1 MAKVKT
7 NFASLT
13 DAQNAAPAATES
25 ANTKSTG
32 FNFSSLA
39 DSDVATP
46 EVQPS
51 KKKVDTGL
59 SGTTSFLDSSFKA
72 KGPLFDSKEELTRLG
87 KIEGALTPEE
97 RAQRAEDARQ
107 QKIAEDKLANYKRS
121 VIYDAVSNAAEL
133 GGISKP
139 FFAGIVDA
147 GAGMVGLA
155 GLLSNFRP
163 SGLSTA
169 EYVNRKLEEERAG
182 VQPTETASLQEERY
196 GKKASTNIAYEAAA
210 EMSGLSGALTKETEK
225 GLGISEED
233 LAKGPVDLIIE
244 GKLGS
249 GLKVL
254 AVEVVKSIPNVII
267 QSALAPEAGVG
278 FLAQKAA
285 TFATTTATSL
295 GSNIAQDYAQDKDI
309 SSDDILKGI
318 AKSAIEGLT
327 ESFFMGD
334 IKAVK
339 GIGASL
345 VKGETTAAK
354 EILKGVI
361 EKEGKE
367 AAKQEIA
374 RGFSKPLAKM
384 LGKGFEGASVVGQ
397 FNKGGVEEGI
407 EEVMSTVGSFIV
419 DRVADGN
426 WSDADYNQLVKDASN
441 AFVLGYGS
449 GGLMNGVAA
458 QLSMKKLTDEQK
470 AKVEKFNE
478 VANNEELS
486 AEVRKIAKDKANDI
500 IRESA
505 DQSYAGYDELTRLPV
520 EKRVQAFSLLSDIN
534 AQEESKKNVKDV
546 DMIAAIDK
554 SIEAKKADYDYLLT
568 GVKPSTQPVV
578 EKAPATEEEKQTTA
592 KIQTEEQA
600 YQEELAK
607 ADKSWKETIGMP
619 SEPMKVSSQFSVR
632 ANPEELGVNNS
643 YEPSPNMPI
652 EVDKKADGKKVQFT
666 TKENPDALLEGD
678 VYTINQ
684 GNKKFATILSAN
696 RNGVQ
701 EYYVPE
707 LPDAKPFANLD
718 DAKFAV
724 QEKLT
729 GVRVKEIERSGIDRL
744 RADKFIPKADI
755 VVRTDNG
762 QEVLL
767 DPVAKK
773 SIQNAVKA
781 FKSVSNAPVYL
792 YRNTEDFKKGVAKE
806 LGSESKALESAGQV
820 GGGFFTN
827 ARNEDSIHIN
837 LANISS
843 TTIAHE
849 LFHGT
854 VVNVARQN
862 PSAFA
867 EMRDAIINKLGE
879 NDLINVSDENGKLV
893 KLSAREYLDRYSKQ
907 YSPEQQA
914 EEFLSELTGLLA
926 TDMAKLKDPTIW
938 ETIKLAIRNLVKTA
952 NIDIPVF
959 EKTANINDTVK
970 FFTDLSKSLKTGQE
984 IKLEK
989 LKIQNDKEAVK
1000 QGTAV
1005 QATNGESQ
1013 IAEEDE
1019 SLRDSVSKTVTQ
1031 RRKGNELGK
1040 KKRKLSAVA
1049 AKAMAIEPTTPD
1061 DYALQ
1066 YFINGGQVI
1075 RGSKDDTTEKDT
1087 VFSLFSKSRMGGAK
1101 ESVSEMRAR
1110 VRIMA
1115 GRDAGGLSISEIAEK
1130 TFAEYQQATKGDV
1143 GIDVDT
1149 QYDFMDFKNAVE
1161 SAILGHKSDTAM
1173 ANTLLESKNKPAEE
1187 GAIALTEEQE
1197 LEALRIKAEAQAL
1210 GLTEEE
1216 FMAKL
1221 AELQDTPEMQA
1232 AEEAYAQALD
1242 MIDDEDFA
1250 KLYELNDD
1258 DIAKIDELMAGV
1270 ESTEGVLDDKL
1281 AEQKKIVRD
1290 LEAERKKVLA
1300 AIEKASKEKQ
1310 LDIEGKAPI
1319 QEQLFATDT
1328 KSLTDRL
1335 QSIET
1340 QLTAA
1345 KADVAATQS
1354 AIDFQERGTVDMF
1367 EQEVKPEPKKPSGRP
1382 LSEETTERLKINR
1395 FGGNEQLEAW
1405 TEELELLDEK
1415 ISKLEKAGKGRG
1427 IKSLDWFKE
1436 QAEKY
1441 RGLVERK
1448 KIELAEIEAEL
1459 AAREDKS
1466 AKPAVEPISESKLIA
1481 SVKKASKAKQVRIEN
1496 FGDSFLML
1504 LIFDEGERQI
1514 VNNANEARI
1523 NDTIESLE
1531 RKVSGLKNRDLVQAQ
1546 QDLVELAK
1554 DSSNPA
1560 SRLSAKKRQINSI
1573 NEQIKDI
1580 EQIELPFAKYV
1591 SSNIQKQPA
1600 PALETVKPAKPA
1612 GETKVESEIKFL
1624 QAEIGAYEREIE
1636 NSLEEIENTKSNYR
1650 EAVAEIKE
1658 KKAALAKEK
1667 LSRDERDER
1676 KEELD
1681 AELEDAADERDTY
1694 IEQYQ
1699 DTIAEAKSELK
1710 KLNKRLAKLQEA
1722 KPAAKFQKQ
1731 GISVAPKSV
1740 GAIYNKYPN
1749 VVLDVFVSD
1758 SKKEISLD
1766 RIIVPKED
1774 RNKGVGTDIVNDLT
1788 RYADANGYR
1797 INLTPSGDFG
1807 GSKDRLTKFY
1817 KGFGFVENKGKNK
1830 DFSTKE
1836 LMYRLPLE
1844 KPNEEEIN
1852 AEFSSTRDNTPI
1864 GFNYDTDLV
1873 ARERFNIPA
1882 LKRIGEGSDR
1892 VVFDLG
1898 DGNVLKVAKTAR
1910 GLAQNI
1916 YEGSYDLVEEGILPE
1931 VLETGLNYIVAEKVE
1946 PAKGNKAVNALMREL
1961 KKFYQTDFNR
1971 RNPELQDVLEANDL
1985 GYVMNYD
1992 ILYGDFSSVRN
2003 WGVKNGKPIHLD
2015 GGTFGG
2021 IQMLQQYRDVKNLN
2035 DNDFREVYYKS
2046 RQAKEEFG
2054 DTDKFTKFQKQGIAV
2069 VKELENTN
2077 KFISDNFDLPSIVG
2091 DDNKVVVK
2099 YQSMALRHGSPYNFD
2114 KFTLNKVGAGEGQQV
2129 YGYGLYFSEDP
2140 EIAKAYSRAN
2150 QGNKLKNLGIL
2161 DKVPETKRNE
2171 LYKMMQKSATTIND
2185 VRRWLDQNKGF
2196 FGLSIPTNVRQQVE
2210 KAFGERAIYTVIV
2223 DSQDWRNFKWLDW
2236 GKKLTNADIYVLG
2249 AKAKSIVPEM
2259 NRALISLVN
2268 NQKGTNPSIVQ
2279 KQYNEASSII
2289 NMAEMIG
2296 DAARSG
2302 RFSNMT
2308 GQEFYQTIQKSLN
2321 SQKNTSELL
2330 YMFGYDGV
2338 RVPTYFMLSGGMDTG
2353 KSNYVVFNDKNI
2365 KIAGKQV
2372 SKFQKQGISVAPAY
2386 KYQMNEMFKDPQRL
2400 TKDIESKYDIRT
2412 VLRERGQVEEKLLD
2426 AERAITDNIVLGALS
2441 RVGVTGFKTIG
2452 AIENAPLF
2460 KAGTGKTV
2468 KLKEALTGWAGY
2480 TGNGLRSSTLKA
2492 IQSNNK
2498 FAAETGRVAASLI
2511 GNLAKS
2517 DILQEQRKLRTGAQL
2532 DANNSIAML
2541 AKGLNGMIGFD
2552 ERALMRVH
2560 SLLDPEAFIENED
2573 SVTSPSELSLQELR
2587 LYNTLRD
2594 MNDFIHEWHYQN
2606 GFLDDATYEKYK
2618 GKYFARMYEEIEKRE
2633 FADLSDAIDKMP
2645 SGADF
2650 RMFKERKDFSEIELT
2665 LMNDP
2670 IYITSRRL
2678 ATMLHN
2684 KATIEFCN
2692 AMAADPSYV
2701 KYSKLEDVPENN
2713 RKGFRLLE
2721 SAGGG
2726 KRYGDLSNKYI
2737 PIALYEELRGTTFAT
2752 KFMSKSYDVLRMYD
2766 GLEIRQFLKKTKTLY
2781 NPTTR
2786 LGNITTN
2793 FAFAWL
2799 AGVDPFTMMK
2809 NRVKAKD
2816 SLDNYDSWAKELAM
2830 AGALGTNVVTADL
2843 AQRKKGEENPI
2854 MDFLVSKGLKKE
2866 LVEKAKTLD
2875 KYLMDSYGRTDDVA
2889 KISLYRSL
2897 VEDYGKSKEEAIR
2910 IVGESMQN
2918 YATVGKAY
2926 QFFSKLPLVGNP
2938 FVKFSSDMAR
2948 IVANGFANRPLYMA
2962 SFLGMMYGVAR
2973 LLSSLSGEPED
2984 EREARESRAFI
2995 PKIPLGFTDIPLT
3008 WKVGKYEVNAARFI
3022 SPYYVYD
3029 AGYRSNTIAELT
3041 KFAPIQ
3047 LSYDNK
3053 VGFAS
3058 DYMPVLSDPFIAPL
3072 AQVAFDKD
3080 FRGLPIADPNGSK
3093 YTKQTV
3099 STGEALWN
3107 RFNYLGHSYASPAW
3121 GYVANLYSAAKGE
3134 GDLYGRRRDIPSA
3147 ILNSVIKVQEMES
3160 KDVQKA
3166 VINQVK
3172 YIDSEYKQIK
3182 TDITSRRNDDV
3193 EKIQEIIGS
3202 DATESQKEE
3211 QIMNVKANYSNFVE
3225 EMVGRMQELKVD
3237 REVPMDRLYKLQH
3250 PKKND

>member
-1 MAKVKT
+1 MSKQRKGGLLDGVDLSKYRT
-7 NFASLT
+7 EEDSFQPTSSKKNLLDGVDLSKYSSQSGT
-13 DAQNAAPAATES
+13 DSVSTE
-25 ANTKSTG
+25 
-32 FNFSSLA
+32 
-39 DSDVATP
+39 
-46 EVQPS
+46 EPS

-107 QKIAEDKLANYKRS
+107 QKIAEDKLTNYKRS

-196 GKKASTNIAYEAAA
+196 GKKASTNIAYETAA

-225 GLGISEED
+225 SLGVSEED
-233 LAKGPVDLIIE
+233 LAKGPVDLITE

-254 AVEVVKSIPNVII
+254 AVEIVKSIPNVIV

-354 EILKGVI
+354 ELLKGVI

-486 AEVRKIAKDKANDI
+486 AEVRKIARDKANDI

-578 EKAPATEEEKQTTA
+578 EKAPATEEEKQTAA

-619 SEPMKVSSQFSVR
+619 SEPMKVSSQFSIR
-632 ANPEELGVNNS
+632 ANPEELGVNNAH
-643 YEPSPNMPI
+643 EPSPNMPL

-729 GVRVKEIERSGIDRL
+729 GIRVKEIERSGINRL
-744 RADKFIPKADI
+744 RADQSIPKADI

-773 SIQNAVKA
+773 SIQNAIKA

-837 LANISS
+837 LANISA
-843 TTIAHE
+843 TTVAHE

-879 NDLINVSDENGKLV
+879 NDLINVSDEKGKLV
-893 KLSAREYLDRYSKQ
+893 KLSAKEYLDRYSKQ

-952 NIDIPVF
+952 NIDIPIF

-1075 RGSKDDTTEKDT
+1075 RGSKDDTAEKDT

-1130 TFAEYQQATKGDV
+1130 IFAEYQQATKGDV
-1143 GIDVDT
+1143 GIDVNT

-1250 KLYELNDD
+1250 KLYEINDD

-1270 ESTEGVLDDKL
+1270 ESTEGALDDKL

-1300 AIEKASKEKQ
+1300 AIDKAGKEKQ

-1367 EQEVKPEPKKPSGRP
+1367 EEEVKPEV
-1382 LSEETTERLKINR
+1382 
-1395 FGGNEQLEAW
+1395 
-1405 TEELELLDEK
+1405 
-1415 ISKLEKAGKGRG
+1415 KA
-1427 IKSLDWFKE
+1427 E
-1436 QAEKY
+1436 
-1441 RGLVERK
+1441 
-1448 KIELAEIEAEL
+1448 
-1459 AAREDKS
+1459 
-1466 AKPAVEPISESKLIA
+1466 ESKP
-1481 SVKKASKAKQVRIEN
+1481 
-1496 FGDSFLML
+1496 
-1504 LIFDEGERQI
+1504 
-1514 VNNANEARI
+1514 
-1523 NDTIESLE
+1523 T
-1531 RKVSGLKNRDLVQAQ
+1531 
-1546 QDLVELAK
+1546 
-1554 DSSNPA
+1554 
-1560 SRLSAKKRQINSI
+1560 
-1573 NEQIKDI
+1573 
-1580 EQIELPFAKYV
+1580 
-1591 SSNIQKQPA
+1591 
-1600 PALETVKPAKPA
+1600 KPAK
-1612 GETKVESEIKFL
+1612 EDKI
-1624 QAEIGAYEREIE
+1624 QAEIKSIQGEIEQYEREIE
-1636 NSLEEIENTKSNYR
+1636 DALEEIENTKYNYN
-1650 EAVAEIKE
+1650 ETVKEIALE
-1658 KKAALAKEK
+1658 KMNAKAAK
-1667 LSRDERDER
+1667 LSRDEKAD
-1676 KEELD
+1676 KLEELK
-1681 AELEDAADERDTY
+1681 AQVEDAADERDDY
-1694 IEQYQ
+1694 IEQYKEQ
-1699 DTIAEAKSELK
+1699 ITDAKSEIK
-1710 KLNKRLAKLQEA
+1710 KLNKSLAKLQEQQNASKATVITEEPITPRIQTKEEAINKIEQERADALKKAPLYPLNFNEPNYEKNKA
-1722 KPAAKFQKQ
+1722 KFESEKIKEINDSYDAKISTVNSFFARKGKFQKQ

-1774 RNKGVGTDIVNDLT
+1774 RNKGIGTNIVNDLT

-1946 PAKGNKAVNALMREL
+1946 PAKGNKAVNELVRQLKNFNQRDFDMRTP
-1961 KKFYQTDFNR
+1961 K
-1971 RNPELQDVLEANDL
+1971 LQDVLEANDL
-1985 GYVMNYD
+1985 SYVMNYD
-1992 ILYGDFSSVRN
+1992 VLYGDLSAARN

-2021 IQMLQQYRDVKNLN
+2021 VQMLQQYRGVKNLN

-2046 RQAKEEFG
+2046 RQAKAKFG
-2054 DTDKFTKFQKQGIAV
+2054 DTDKFT
-2069 VKELENTN
+2069 
-2077 KFISDNFDLPSIVG
+2077 
-2091 DDNKVVVK
+2091 
-2099 YQSMALRHGSPYNFD
+2099 
-2114 KFTLNKVGAGEGQQV
+2114 
-2129 YGYGLYFSEDP
+2129 
-2140 EIAKAYSRAN
+2140 
-2150 QGNKLKNLGIL
+2150 
-2161 DKVPETKRNE
+2161 
-2171 LYKMMQKSATTIND
+2171 
-2185 VRRWLDQNKGF
+2185 
-2196 FGLSIPTNVRQQVE
+2196 
-2210 KAFGERAIYTVIV
+2210 
-2223 DSQDWRNFKWLDW
+2223 
-2236 GKKLTNADIYVLG
+2236 
-2249 AKAKSIVPEM
+2249 
-2259 NRALISLVN
+2259 
-2268 NQKGTNPSIVQ
+2268 
-2279 KQYNEASSII
+2279 
-2289 NMAEMIG
+2289 
-2296 DAARSG
+2296 
-2302 RFSNMT
+2302 
-2308 GQEFYQTIQKSLN
+2308 
-2321 SQKNTSELL
+2321 
-2330 YMFGYDGV
+2330 
-2338 RVPTYFMLSGGMDTG
+2338 
-2353 KSNYVVFNDKNI
+2353 
-2365 KIAGKQV
+2365 
-2372 SKFQKQGISVAPAY
+2372 KFQKQGISVAPAY

-2400 TKDIESKYDIRT
+2400 TKDIEAKYDIRT
-2412 VLRERGQVEEKLLD
+2412 VLRERGKIEGTIIE

-2441 RVGVTGFKTIG
+2441 RVSVLGFKTIG

-2460 KAGTGKTV
+2460 KAGTGRTV
-2468 KLKEALTGWAGY
+2468 KLKEALTGWSGY
-2480 TGNGLRSSTLKA
+2480 TANGLRSATLKA

-2498 FAAETGRVAASLI
+2498 YAASTGRIAASLI

-2517 DILQEQRKLRTGAQL
+2517 DILQEQRALRSGSQL

-2541 AKGLNGMIGFD
+2541 SKGLNGMIGFD

-2573 SVTSPSELSLQELR
+2573 AVTSPRDLSLQELR

-2594 MNDFIHEWHYQN
+2594 INDFIHEWHFQN
-2606 GFLDDATYEKYK
+2606 EFIDAPTYEKHK
-2618 GKYFARMYEEIEKRE
+2618 GKYFARMYAEIEKKE
-2633 FADLSDAIDKMP
+2633 FADLNEAIDKMP

-2650 RMFKERKDFSEIELT
+2650 RMFKERKDFSEVELT

-2684 KATIEFCN
+2684 KATLEFCN
-2692 AMAADPSYV
+2692 AMANDPSY
-2701 KYSKLEDVPENN
+2701 KIYKKLDDVPENN
-2713 RKGFRLLE
+2713 KKGFKLLD
-2721 SAGGG
+2721 SKGGG
-2726 KRYGDLSNKYI
+2726 KRYGELTNKYV

-2752 KFMSKSYDVLRMYD
+2752 EFISKSYDVLRMYD
-2766 GLEIRQFLKKTKTLY
+2766 GLSVRKFLKKTKTLY

-2809 NRVKAKD
+2809 NRVRAKD
-2816 SLDNYDSWAKELAM
+2816 SLDNYDEWAKDLAL
-2830 AGALGTNVVTADL
+2830 AGVLGTDTIVADL
-2843 AQRKKGEENPI
+2843 TQKKNEKEKSENVIRQAISRGYDKSEDAVFKVLKDKLGISEENI
-2854 MDFLVSKGLKKE
+2854 
-2866 LVEKAKTLD
+2866 AKTKKVREEMGKKRKQLD
-2875 KYLMDSYGRTDDVA
+2875 DYMLESYGRTDDVS

-2973 LLSSLSGEPED
+2973 LLSNLSGEPED

-3029 AGYRSNTIAELT
+3029 AGYRSNTVAELT

-3047 LSYDNK
+3047 LSYSNK

-3080 FRGLPIADPNGSK
+3080 FRGLPIADPNGSQ
-3093 YTKQTV
+3093 YTRQTV
-3099 STGEALWN
+3099 TEGEAIWN
-3107 RFNYLGHSYASPAW
+3107 RFNYLGHSYASPIW
-3121 GYVANLYSAAKGE
+3121 GYVANLYSAAKGQ

-3147 ILNSVIKVQEMES
+3147 ILNSVIKVQEIDS
-3160 KDVQKA
+3160 KDIQKA

-3202 DATESQKEE
+3202 EATESQKEE
-3211 QIMNVKANYSNFVE
+3211 QIMNVKINYSNYVE
-3225 EMVGRMQELKVD
+3225 EMVGKMQELKVD

>member
-13 DAQNAAPAATES
+13 DAQNAATPATES

-46 EVQPS
+46 EAQPS
-51 KKKVDTGL
+51 KKKVDTVL

-97 RAQRAEDARQ
+97 RAQKAEDARQ

-121 VIYDAVSNAAEL
+121 VIYDAISASADAAYINK
-133 GGISKP
+133 G
-139 FFAGIVDA
+139 FVAGMADV
-147 GAGMVGLA
+147 GASMVGLA

-163 SGLSTA
+163 SGVSTG
-169 EYVNRKLEEERAG
+169 EYVNRKLAEERAG
-182 VQPTETASLQEERY
+182 TQPSEAGSLQEERY

-210 EMSGLSGALTKETEK
+210 EMSNLSGFLTKEAK
-225 GLGISEED
+225 KDIGVSDED
-233 LAKGPVDLIIE
+233 LTKGPVDLMLE
-244 GKLGS
+244 GNLAD

-254 AVEVVKSIPNVII
+254 SVEITKAIPNVIV
-267 QSALAPEAGVG
+267 QSALAPEAGAG

-285 TFATTTATSL
+285 TFATTTATAL
-295 GSNIAQDYAQDKDI
+295 GGNLAQDYAQDKDI
-309 SSDDILKGI
+309 SSEDILKGV

-334 IKAVK
+334 IKALK
-339 GIGASL
+339 GIGSSL
-345 VKGETTAAK
+345 AKGEGSVAK
-354 EILKGVI
+354 ELLKGVI

-384 LGKGFEGASVVGQ
+384 LGRGFEGASVVGQ

-419 DRVADGN
+419 DRVADDK
-426 WSDADYNQLVKDASN
+426 WSDADYMQLVKDASN
-441 AFVLGYGS
+441 AFAIGYGS
-449 GGLMNGVAA
+449 GGMMNGVAA
-458 QLSMKKLTDEQK
+458 NLSMKKLTDEQK

-478 VANNEELS
+478 VASNENLS
-486 AEVRKIAKDKANDI
+486 SEVRNIAKQKADDI

-505 DQSYAGYDELTRLPV
+505 DLSYAGYDELTKLPV
-520 EKRVQAFSLLSDIN
+520 EKRVQAFSILTDIN
-534 AQEESKKNVKDV
+534 AQEESKKDVKDV
-546 DMIAAIDK
+546 DLISAIDE
-554 SIEAKKADYDYLLT
+554 SIKAKQAEYDSILT
-568 GVKPSTQPVV
+568 GKNVEATQAAK
-578 EKAPATEEEKQTTA
+578 EKPATEEQIKAPEVSK
-592 KIQTEEQA
+592 TEQEA

-607 ADKSWKETIGMP
+607 ADASFKVTMGIP
-619 SEPMKVSSQFSVR
+619 TEPMKVSPDFSLRVK
-632 ANPEELGVNNS
+632 PDEIGINNA
-643 YEPSPNMPI
+643 YEPSPNMPL
-652 EVDKKADGKKVQFT
+652 EVVAGKGKKVQFS
-666 TKENPDALLEGD
+666 TKQNPDALLEGD
-678 VYTINQ
+678 VYTVNQ
-684 GNKKFATILSAN
+684 GNKKFATILSTQ

-707 LPDAKPFANLD
+707 LDDAKGYANLE

-729 GVRVKEIERSGIDRL
+729 GVRVDEITRSGIDRL
-744 RADKFIPKADI
+744 RADMAMPKANIPI
-755 VVRTDNG
+755 VTDNG

-773 SIQNAVKA
+773 SIGNAVKA
-781 FKSVSNAPVYL
+781 FKTVSNAPVYL
-792 YRNTEDFKKGVAKE
+792 YKNTEDFKKGLAKE
-806 LGSESKALESAGQV
+806 LGNDEDAIGKAGAV

-827 ARNEDSIHIN
+827 ERGEDSIHIN
-837 LANISS
+837 LANATE
-843 TTIAHE
+843 TTVAHE
-849 LFHGT
+849 IFHGT
-854 VVNVARQN
+854 LVNVARQN
-862 PSAFA
+862 PAAFA
-867 EMRDAIINKLGE
+867 AMRDAVVKKLDDS
-879 NDLINVSDENGKLV
+879 DLLNVYDDNGKLL
-893 KLSAREYLDRYSKQ
+893 KLTSKEYLNRFSSQ
-907 YSPEQQA
+907 YSPAEQA
-914 EEFLSELTGLLA
+914 EEFLSELTALLA
-926 TDMAKLKDPTIW
+926 TDKAKLKDATIW
-938 ETIKLAIRNLVKTA
+938 ESIKLAIRSLMKTA
-952 NIDIPVF
+952 GVNIPVF
-959 EKTANINDTVK
+959 EETADINDTVK
-970 FFTDLSKSLKTGQE
+970 FFNDLSKSLKTGQE
-984 IKLEK
+984 IIPFK
-989 LKIQNDKEAVK
+989 LKTKDDKKATKSGASV
-1000 QGTAV
+1000 QTAD
-1005 QATNGESQ
+1005 GESQ
-1013 IAEEDE
+1013 ATKEDE
-1019 SLRDSVSKTVTQ
+1019 SLRNSVSKTIAQ

-1040 KKRKLSAVA
+1040 KKRKLSAIA
-1049 AKAMAIEPTTPD
+1049 TKAMAIEPTTPD

-1173 ANTLLESKNKPAEE
+1173 ANTLLESKNQSTEE
-1187 GAIALTEEQE
+1187 GAATLTEEQE
-1197 LEALRIKAEAQAL
+1197 IEALRNKAEAQSM
-1210 GLTEEE
+1210 GMTEED
-1216 FMAKL
+1216 FVAKL
-1221 AELQDTPEMQA
+1221 AELQDAPEMQA

-1242 MIDDEDFA
+1242 MIEDEDFA
-1250 KLYELNDD
+1250 KLYELNDE
-1258 DIAKIDELMAGV
+1258 DIAKIDELMAGL
-1270 ESTEGVLDDKL
+1270 ESTEGALDDKL

-1290 LEAERKKVLA
+1290 LESERKKVVSA
-1300 AIEKASKEKQ
+1300 MEKAGKETQ
-1310 LDIEGKAPI
+1310 LDITGKAPI
-1319 QEQLFATDT
+1319 QEQLFGADT

-1340 QLTAA
+1340 QLATA

-1367 EQEVKPEPKKPSGRP
+1367 ESRAGAKPTKLGKGGNDLILQHGSPHNFEQFQLEKIGTGEGAQAFGYGLYFTDGSKIAKGYADKLSKDGTGTVYSVRIKDGRTSSWANWREPIDEAQEQLLFNSLLKEDRAAYDKFVEDAFNNGSNKDYTGAVSDLKIGKDGYPAYERQTASGNLYLDLKDALGQQKATEIFKSAGFNGIKYEAKRGLSDSTNYVVFDPS
-1382 LSEETTERLKINR
+1382 SIEIISKETATKAEET
-1395 FGGNEQLEAW
+1395 
-1405 TEELELLDEK
+1405 
-1415 ISKLEKAGKGRG
+1415 
-1427 IKSLDWFKE
+1427 
-1436 QAEKY
+1436 
-1441 RGLVERK
+1441 
-1448 KIELAEIEAEL
+1448 
-1459 AAREDKS
+1459 
-1466 AKPAVEPISESKLIA
+1466 KPAVEPISESKLIA

-1504 LIFDEGERQI
+1504 LTFNEGERQI
-1514 VNNANEARI
+1514 VNTANEARI

-1554 DSSNPA
+1554 DSSTPA

-1573 NEQIKDI
+1573 KEQIKDI
-1580 EQIELPFAKYV
+1580 EQVELPFAKYV
-1591 SSNIQKQPA
+1591 SANIQKQPT
-1600 PALETVKPAKPA
+1600 PASETTKPAKL
-1612 GETKVESEIKFL
+1612 TKEQKEIK
-1624 QAEIGAYEREIE
+1624 QIE
-1636 NSLEEIENTKSNYR
+1636 KDLDFYTRQLEDSTEEIRNTNSNYQ
-1650 EAVAEIKE
+1650 EEVDKIKA
-1658 KKAALAKEK
+1658 KKEELTSLR
-1667 LSRDERDER
+1667 LSRDEKSER
-1676 KEELD
+1676 KEELN
-1681 AELEDAADERDTY
+1681 AELEEAADERDT
-1694 IEQYQ
+1694 ILGQYN
-1699 DTIAEAKSELK
+1699 DSIKEAKAEIK
-1710 KLNKRLAKLQEA
+1710 ILNKRLAKLQEA
-1722 KPAAKFQKQ
+1722 NPNVKFQKQ
-1731 GISVAPKSV
+1731 GIKLAPKSV
-1740 GAIYNKYPN
+1740 GEIYNKYPN
-1749 VVLDVFVSD
+1749 VVLDIFISD

-1774 RNKGVGTDIVNDLT
+1774 RNKGVGTDIVSDVV

-1836 LMYRLPLE
+1836 LMYRLPLD
-1844 KPNEEEIN
+1844 KPATEEIN
-1852 AEFSSTRDNTPI
+1852 AQFTATRDNTPI

-1873 ARERFNIPA
+1873 ARERFNIPT

-1910 GLAQNI
+1910 GLSQNI

-1946 PAKGNKAVNALMREL
+1946 SAKGNKAVNELVRDLKNFTQRDFDMRTS
-1961 KKFYQTDFNR
+1961 K
-1971 RNPELQDVLEANDL
+1971 LQDVLEANDL
-1985 GYVMNYD
+1985 SYVMNYD
-1992 ILYGDFSSVRN
+1992 VLYGDLSAARN

-2021 IQMLQQYRDVKNLN
+2021 VQMIQQYQGVKNLD

-2046 RQAKEEFG
+2046 RQAKAEFG
-2054 DTDKFTKFQKQGIAV
+2054 DKDKFTKFQK
-2069 VKELENTN
+2069 T
-2077 KFISDNFDLPSIVG
+2077 
-2091 DDNKVVVK
+2091 
-2099 YQSMALRHGSPYNFD
+2099 
-2114 KFTLNKVGAGEGQQV
+2114 
-2129 YGYGLYFSEDP
+2129 
-2140 EIAKAYSRAN
+2140 
-2150 QGNKLKNLGIL
+2150 
-2161 DKVPETKRNE
+2161 
-2171 LYKMMQKSATTIND
+2171 
-2185 VRRWLDQNKGF
+2185 
-2196 FGLSIPTNVRQQVE
+2196 
-2210 KAFGERAIYTVIV
+2210 
-2223 DSQDWRNFKWLDW
+2223 
-2236 GKKLTNADIYVLG
+2236 
-2249 AKAKSIVPEM
+2249 
-2259 NRALISLVN
+2259 
-2268 NQKGTNPSIVQ
+2268 
-2279 KQYNEASSII
+2279 
-2289 NMAEMIG
+2289 
-2296 DAARSG
+2296 
-2302 RFSNMT
+2302 
-2308 GQEFYQTIQKSLN
+2308 
-2321 SQKNTSELL
+2321 
-2330 YMFGYDGV
+2330 
-2338 RVPTYFMLSGGMDTG
+2338 
-2353 KSNYVVFNDKNI
+2353 
-2365 KIAGKQV
+2365 
-2372 SKFQKQGISVAPAY
+2372 GISTAPVY

-2400 TKDIESKYDIRT
+2400 TKDIESKYDIST
-2412 VLRERGQVEEKLLD
+2412 TLRERGKVEGSMIEVERKL
-2426 AERAITDNIVLGALS
+2426 TDNIVLGALS
-2441 RVGVTGFKTIG
+2441 RVGVVGFKTIG

-2460 KAGTGKTV
+2460 KAGNGKTV
-2468 KLKEALTGWAGY
+2468 KTKQALTGWVGY
-2480 TGNGLRSSTLKA
+2480 SGNALRTATLRA
-2492 IQSNNK
+2492 VQGNNK
-2498 FAAETGRVAASLI
+2498 FAAETGRVAASLV

-2560 SLLDPEAFIENED
+2560 SLLDPEAFIESED
-2573 SVTSPSELSLQELR
+2573 AVTSPKELSLQELR

-2606 GFLDDATYEKYK
+2606 GFLDDATYEKHK
-2618 GKYFARMYEEIEKRE
+2618 GKYFARMYEEIERKE
-2633 FADLSDAIDKMP
+2633 FADLSEAIDKMP

-2684 KATIEFCN
+2684 KATIEFCD
-2692 AMAADPSYV
+2692 AMANDPSYV

-2726 KRYGDLSNKYI
+2726 KRYGELSNKYI

-2752 KFMSKSYDVLRMYD
+2752 KFISKSYDVLRMYD
-2766 GLEIRQFLKKTKTLY
+2766 GLEIRQLFKKTKTLY

-2816 SLDNYDSWAKELAM
+2816 SLDNYDNWAKELAM
-2830 AGALGTNVVTADL
+2830 AGALGTNVISADL
-2843 AQRKKGEENPI
+2843 AQRKKGEDSPV
-2854 MDFLVSKGLKKE
+2854 MDFLVSKGVKKE
-2866 LVEKAKTLD
+2866 IVEKAKTLD
-2875 KYLMDSYGRTDDVA
+2875 KYLVDSYGRTDDVA

-2926 QFFSKLPLVGNP
+2926 QFFSKVPLVGNP

-2962 SFLGMMYGVAR
+2962 SFLGMMYGTAR
-2973 LLSSLSGEPED
+2973 LLSALSGEPED

-3029 AGYRSNTIAELT
+3029 AGYRSNTVAELT

-3058 DYMPVLSDPFIAPL
+3058 DYTPVMSDPFLAPL
-3072 AQVAFDKD
+3072 AQVALDRD

-3099 STGEALWN
+3099 TGGEALWN

-3121 GYVANLYSAAKGE
+3121 GYIANLYSAAKGE

-3193 EKIQEIIGS
+3193 DKIRDIVGS

-3211 QIMNVKANYSNFVE
+3211 QIMNVKVNYSNYVE
-3225 EMVGRMQELKVD
+3225 EMVGRMQELKID
-3237 REVPMDRLYKLQH
+3237 REVPMDRLYKIQH